1 MPYTNQPQIL
11 IQPIKPVLIEGHA
24 QKLEVLIRVQAP
36 DRPDNPEKAR
46 LPYHLAFV
54 IDRSGSMSGQPI
66 VEAVRCVRH
75 MVDRLAPTD
84 TAALV
89 VFDDRVTTLVPAAP
103 VGDRKRL
110 HAALATVHSGGSTNL
125 HGGWQAGTDGLL
137 LDARAAALAR
147 VILLSDGNANA
158 GTLRDTES
166 IAACCAKAGE
176 AGVTTSTYGLG
187 RDFNEDLMVAM
198 AERGGGNH
206 YYGDT
211 AADLFEPF
219 AEEFDFISSLYARQ
233 IRLMLAAPPGVTI
246 RLLNDYPV
254 EGEAIM
260 PAIRLPDL
268 AYGAEAWAL
277 VELEV
282 SANLAVSGAGP
293 LLQAAVTAASSEGNP
308 IAFADTTLTLK
319 AVPSAVWAT
328 LLPDPLVQS
337 RSTEL
342 AASRLLEQTRR
353 AAESGDWPVVRRAL
367 EEARARFADQPWL
380 IEVLENMV
388 AIAETMDTARFR
400 KEALYASK
408 KMGRRLSA
416 KEETLLSLD
425 AEADIP
431 SFLRRKVDQGKA
443 QFGGP
448 PESGQK

>member
-1 MPYTNQPQIL
+1 MPHTSQSQII
-11 IQPIKPVLIEGHA
+11 IQPLKPVLIEGHA

-54 IDRSGSMSGQPI
+54 IDRSGSMSGHPI

-75 MVDRLAPTD
+75 MVDRLAPSD

-89 VFDDRVTTLVPAAP
+89 VFDDRITTLVPAAQ

-110 HAALATVHSGGSTNL
+110 HAALASVHSGGSTNL
-125 HGGWQAGTDGLL
+125 HGGWQAGSDSLL
-137 LDARAAALAR
+137 PDARAAAMAR
-147 VILLSDGNANA
+147 VILLSDGNANV
-158 GTLRDTES
+158 GTLRDTAS
-166 IAACCAKAGE
+166 IAACCAKAAE
-176 AGVTTSTYGLG
+176 AGVTTSSYGLG
-187 RDFNEDLMVAM
+187 RDFNEDLMVSM

-211 AADLFEPF
+211 ATDLLEPF
-219 AEEFDFISSLYARQ
+219 AEEFDFISNLYARQ
-233 IRLMLAAPPGVTI
+233 IRLMLAAPTGVTI

-282 SANLAVSGAGP
+282 SAGLAVSGAGQ
-293 LLQAAVTAASSEGNP
+293 LLQAAVTAATPEGDP
-308 IAFADTTLTLK
+308 IAFADTTLTLD
-319 AVPSAVWAT
+319 AVPSAVWTT

-337 RSTEL
+337 RIAEL
-342 AASRLLEQTRR
+342 GASRLLEQTRQ
-353 AAESGDWPVVRRAL
+353 AAETGDWPAVRHAL
-367 EEARARFADQPWL
+367 KEARARFADQPWL

-388 AIAETMDTARFR
+388 AIAETMDIARFR
-400 KEALYASK
+400 KEALYSSK

-416 KEETLLSLD
+416 KEETLLNLD
-425 AEADIP
+425 NQADIP

-448 PESGQK
+448 SENEQK